1 MSELVGRE
9 EQQAAIDRLLDAA
22 RDGRSGALVVRGDA
36 GIGKSA
42 LLDHAV
48 RSAGA
53 TGMRVVRGVGIESE
67 AELPFGALHLLLHPF
82 LDRLDRL
89 PGPQAAA
96 LRTAFGLAEGR
107 CPAGSWSAPAPWGC
121 WPS

>member
-1 MSELVGRE
+1 VSELVGRE

-42 LLDHAV
+42 LLDRAV

-82 LDRLDRL
+82 LDRLDRRRRRCARRSAW
-89 PGPQAAA
+89 PRA
-96 LRTAFGLAEGR
+96 R
-107 CPAGSWSAPAPWGC
+107 CPAGSWSAPAPWDC